1 MSSLFYDNR
10 RLLVLSISL
19 VLVAGLSS
27 YYVLPRM
34 EDPVLTQRAA
44 IINTLYPGASAER
57 VEALVTE
64 KLEEELQEIEEIKV
78 LRSSSSSGISTISIE
93 LKDDVYAVDEVWSR
107 VRDKIDDAQP
117 QLPVATSDP
126 DFELLKVTAYASI
139 VALVWDLPSDSNH
152 ATPNYAILRRQAE
165 ALEDR
170 LRAVNGTRDVDI
182 FGDPQEE
189 IVVEIEQHELAMLG
203 LTISEVARQL
213 RASDAKVS
221 AGLLRSEQGNFI
233 LEVDAELQTLE
244 RIRRLPIAVDS
255 ESSAQFVALGDIARV
270 AKDIVR
276 PQSSLALIDGK
287 PAIALG
293 SLVRSEKRVDHWTDD
308 LNVLLDGFVAELP
321 AGIRLKIL
329 FEQNEYVEN
338 RLTTLLRNLLLG
350 ASAVVG
356 VVWFMMGWRSAV
368 VVGAALPLASLMVL
382 AGMRGLGLPM
392 HQMSITGL
400 IIALGLLI
408 DNAIVMIDEV
418 RERIDAGSARREA
431 VGKSVRHLAVPLLG
445 STVTTALSFAPIALM
460 PGPAGEFVGS
470 IAISV
475 ILAVTSSFLLAMT
488 ITPALFALLNQRSL
502 DPGSARG
509 SEGGEQRHW
518 WADGF
523 SNVAL
528 TERYRRTLD
537 SVFHRPWVGI
547 GIGVVLPIAGFV
559 AATTL
564 NEQFFPPA
572 DRNQFQIQLTL
583 PAQASIGYTTEVA
596 QAARTK
602 LLARPEVTAVEW
614 FVGESAPPFY
624 YNLLANRT
632 GVPQYAQ
639 ALVQVTSA
647 DGVRDLI
654 REVQTELTVAF
665 PAAQFLAQQ
674 LEQGPPFEAP
684 IELRLYGPDL
694 AVLRNLGEEIRGVL
708 AATPDV
714 VHSSASL
721 AEALPKLAIQVDEEQ
736 ARLAGL
742 DHTAVAQQ
750 LDAALEGVT
759 GGSVL
764 EATEELPVRV
774 RVSNSRRGKLSEIA
788 TIDLLPAT
796 TSTERQRERV
806 PLSSLAT
813 IVLQPEVSVIPHYN
827 TLRMNEVLA
836 YITAGVLPSEVL
848 ANFQARL
855 AASDF
860 ELPSGYHYE
869 FGGEASKRDDAIGN
883 LMSSVGVLLVLMVA
897 TLVLS
902 FGSFRL
908 AGLIGAVAVLSIG
921 LSLGALAMFGF
932 PFGFMGIVGTMG
944 LIGVAINDSIVVLAA
959 LREDP
964 LAREGDPAAVRD
976 IVVRSTRHVL
986 STTLTTIA
994 GFLPLILG
1002 GGGFWPPLATSIA
1015 GGVSGATILALYFI
1029 PSGYVLV
1036 MCRGCQERRAAN
1048 ASTLPANRGT
1058 IEVLS

>member
-27 YYVLPRM
+27 YYLLPRM

-64 KLEEELQEIEEIKV
+64 KIEEELQEIEEIKEM
-78 LRSSSSSGISTISIE
+78 RSSSRSGISTITIE
-93 LKDDVYAVDEVWSR
+93 LKDNVYAVDEVWSR
-107 VRDKIDDAQP
+107 LRDKIDDAQP
-117 QLPVATSDP
+117 LLPVATSDP
-126 DFELLKVTAYASI
+126 DFELLEVTAYASI
-139 VALVWDLPSDSNH
+139 VALIWDLPDE
-152 ATPNYAILRRQAE
+152 PNYAILRRQAE
-165 ALEDR
+165 SLEDR
-170 LRAVNGTRDVDI
+170 LRAIHGTRDVDTY
-182 FGDPQEE
+182 GDPREE
-189 IVVEIEQHELAMLG
+189 IVVEIEQDELAALG
-203 LTISEVARQL
+203 LTVSEVAQQL
-213 RASDAKVS
+213 QASDAKVS
-221 AGLLRSEQGNFI
+221 AGMLRSDQGNFI
-233 LEVDAELQTLE
+233 MEVDAELQTLE
-244 RIRRLPIAVDS
+244 RIRRLPIAVGR
-255 ESSAQFVALGDIARV
+255 ENSAQFVALGDIARV

-276 PQSSLALIDGK
+276 PQLSLALVDGK

-293 SLVRSEKRVDHWTDD
+293 SLVKSEKRVDHWTNDFKATLDD
-308 LNVLLDGFVAELP
+308 FTAELT
-321 AGIRLKIL
+321 GGVRIKTI
-329 FEQNEYVEN
+329 FEQNQYVET
-338 RLTTLLRNLLLG
+338 RLTTLLGNLLLG
-350 ASAVVG
+350 ATAVVG
-356 VVWFMMGWRSAV
+356 VVWFMMGWRSAL

-382 AGMRGLGLPM
+382 AGMRALGLPM

-408 DNAIVMIDEV
+408 DNAIVMVDEV
-418 RERIDAGSARREA
+418 RERLTAGKSPREA
-431 VGKSVRHLAVPLLG
+431 VGQSVQHLAVPLLG

-475 ILAVTSSFLLAMT
+475 ILAVASSLLLAMT
-488 ITPALFALLNQRSL
+488 VTPALMALLDNRGQ
-502 DPGSARG
+502 RG
-509 SEGGEQRHW
+509 STRHW
-518 WADGF
+518 WSDGF
-523 SNVAL
+523 SSAAL
-528 TERYRRTLD
+528 TERYRKTLNL
-537 SVFHRPWVGI
+537 VFHRPLLGI
-547 GIGVVLPIAGFV
+547 GIGVALPVAGFV

-564 NEQFFPPA
+564 TEQFFPPA
-572 DRNQFQIQLTL
+572 DRDQFQIQLTL
-583 PAQASIGYTTEVA
+583 PSQASIGYTHEVV
-596 QAARTK
+596 QAAREK
-602 LLARPEVTAVEW
+602 LLAHPEVTDVEW

-624 YNLLANRT
+624 YNMLANRAGT
-632 GVPQYAQ
+632 PQYAQ

-647 DGVRDLI
+647 DGVGELI
-654 REVQTELTVAF
+654 QELQTELTTTF
-665 PAAQFLAQQ
+665 PAAQFLVRQ

-694 AVLRNLGEEIRGVL
+694 AVLRNLGDEIRGVL
-708 AATPDV
+708 SETPHV
-714 VHSSASL
+714 VHSAASL

-742 DHTAVAQQ
+742 DHTTVARQ
-750 LDAALEGVT
+750 LDAALEGAT

-774 RVSNSRRGKLSEIA
+774 RVSNPRRGELSQIA
-788 TIDLLPAT
+788 ALDLLPAA
-796 TSTERQRERV
+796 TSDGKREQV
-806 PLSSLAT
+806 PLSSFAG
-813 IVLQPEVSVIPHYN
+813 VALQPEVSVIPHFN
-827 TLRMNEVLA
+827 TLRMNEVQA
-836 YITAGVLPSEVL
+836 YITAGVLPAEVL
-848 ANFQARL
+848 ADFQFRL
-855 AASDF
+855 TASGF
-860 ELPSGYHYE
+860 EMPRGYSYE
-869 FGGEASKRDDAIGN
+869 LGGEASKRDDAIGN
-883 LMSSVGVLLVLMVA
+883 LMSNVGVLMVLMVA

-902 FGSFRL
+902 FSSFRM
-908 AGLIGAVAVLSIG
+908 AGLIGAVAVLSVG
-921 LSLGALAMFGF
+921 LSLGALALFSY

-976 IVVRSTRHVL
+976 VVVRSTRHVL

-1036 MCRGCQERRAAN
+1036 MCRGCRERATQ
-1048 ASTLPANRGT
+1048 ASQQAEENRLLTDSPEPA
-1058 IEVLS
+1058 IA